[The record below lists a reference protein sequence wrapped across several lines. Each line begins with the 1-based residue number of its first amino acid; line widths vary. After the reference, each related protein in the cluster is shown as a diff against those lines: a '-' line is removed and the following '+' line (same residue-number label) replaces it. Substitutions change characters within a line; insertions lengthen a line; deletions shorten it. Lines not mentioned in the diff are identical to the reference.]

1 MIINQRRENR
11 LDFNRAK
18 ETKNRLLRIYN
29 QSKNEKLSILP
40 NLTNFKQT
48 RNSDLTMIVR
58 VHFWDLA
65 TKI

>member
-1 MIINQRRENR
+1 MTINQRRENR
-11 LDFNRAK
+11 LDFYRAK
-18 ETKNRLLRIYN
+18 ERKNRLLVLRIYN
-29 QSKNEKLSILP
+29 QSINEKLSI
-40 NLTNFKQT
+40 LTNFKQT

>member
-18 ETKNRLLRIYN
+18 ERKNRLLRIYN

>member
-1 MIINQRRENR
+1 MTINQRRENR

-18 ETKNRLLRIYN
+18 ERKNRLLRIYN
-29 QSKNEKLSILP
+29 QSKNEKLSI
-40 NLTNFKQT
+40 LTNFKQT

>member
-1 MIINQRRENR
+1 MTINQRRENR

-18 ETKNRLLRIYN
+18 ERKNRLLRIYN
-29 QSKNEKLSILP
+29 QSINEKLSI
-40 NLTNFKQT
+40 FKQT

>member
-18 ETKNRLLRIYN
+18 ERKNRLLRIYN
-29 QSKNEKLSILP
+29 QSINEKWSI
-40 NLTNFKQT
+40 LTNFKQT

>member
-1 MIINQRRENR
+1 MTINQRRENR

-18 ETKNRLLRIYN
+18 ERKNRLLLIYN
-29 QSKNEKLSILP
+29 QSINEKLSI
-40 NLTNFKQT
+40 FKQT